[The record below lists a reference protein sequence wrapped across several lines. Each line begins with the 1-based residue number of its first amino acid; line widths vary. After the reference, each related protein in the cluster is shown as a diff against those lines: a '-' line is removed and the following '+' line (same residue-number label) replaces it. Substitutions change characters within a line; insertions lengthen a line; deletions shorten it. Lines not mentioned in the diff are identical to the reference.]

1 MNFKGDGAMGTT
13 ALRRT
18 WKAALPLIFCTLLIS
33 CVTIHIYFPAEE
45 VQRTAEEIVT
55 DVRQVPPQS
64 QVPLRGTTVL
74 SSLFR
79 HVDLK
84 LGPARAHAQRETTV
98 SNAAIR
104 SLRDRMRNR
113 NPQLVPFF
121 NEEAIG
127 ENNRG
132 YVEILDTSGLDLRAR
147 ANLNRLVDAEN
158 TDRRQLYQEVARA
171 LNIDPGQ
178 ISRIQTIFAEEWQK
192 SAEPGWFIQKAD
204 GSWVRK

>member
-1 MNFKGDGAMGTT
+1 MGTT

-18 WKAALPLIFCTLLIS
+18 WKAALSLVFCSILIS

-55 DVRQVPPQS
+55 DIRQVPPQS
-64 QVPLRGTTVL
+64 QERTLRGTTLL
-74 SSLFR
+74 SSLFQR
-79 HVDLK
+79 VDLH
-84 LGPARAHAQRETTV
+84 LAPASAHARVETTV

-104 SLRDRMRNR
+104 SLKDRMRSR
-113 NPQLVPFF
+113 NSQLVPFF
-121 NEEAIG
+121 NEGAIG

-132 YVEILDTSGLDLRAR
+132 YLEILDTSGLDLRSR
-147 ANLNRLVDAEN
+147 ANVNRLAEAEN
-158 TDRRQLYQEVARA
+158 TDRRQLYTEVARA

-178 ISRIQTIFAEEWQK
+178 ISRIETIFAEEWQK
-192 SAEPGWFIQKAD
+192 SAQSGWFVQQPD